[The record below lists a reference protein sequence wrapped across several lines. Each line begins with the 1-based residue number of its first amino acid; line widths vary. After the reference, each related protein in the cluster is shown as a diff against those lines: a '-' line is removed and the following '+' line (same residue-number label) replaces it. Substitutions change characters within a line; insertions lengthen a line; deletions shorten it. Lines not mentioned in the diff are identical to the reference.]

1 MVLVDIFTS
10 GGVPK
15 AQVEVDGTV
24 YTLNVGDSFDDIFML
39 ESIDSGC
46 ANFLFGDQP
55 FTLCETA
62 NK

>member
-1 MVLVDIFTS
+1 VVLVDIFSS
-10 GGVPK
+10 GTK

-24 YTLNVGDSFDDIFML
+24 YTVSKGGTFATTFKLVSISGTCASFLN
-39 ESIDSGC
+39 
-46 ANFLFGDQP
+46 GDQS